1 MSAGIRFGHGD
12 EDRGRRGGRP
22 DNALASFTAALS
34 GGDLPGAAACFTR
47 EGCLITPDGTAVH
60 GREDIAGVLAQ
71 LIASRTEI
79 EIERVVVRRAGDV
92 ALASGHADDALRRPE
107 GTRFAQA
114 CDPMMVIHRVDGTW
128 KLAVIAP
135 WGATPASGSAA
146 RYALIIQVL

>member
-1 MSAGIRFGHGD
+1 VSASGAAATRA
-12 EDRGRRGGRP
+12 RP
-22 DNALASFTAALS
+22 AAGPTKPENALSSFTAALS
-34 GGDLPGAAACFTR
+34 RADLDGAAACFTR

-60 GREDIAGVLAQ
+60 GRDGIAGVLAQ

-79 EIERVVVRRAGDV
+79 EIDRVVVRRAGDV
-92 ALASGHADDALRRPE
+92 ALASGHVTMRSDGPE

-135 WGATPASGSAA
+135 WGSH
-146 RYALIIQVL
+146 

>member
-1 MSAGIRFGHGD
+1 MNSPTATATPPAA
-12 EDRGRRGGRP
+12 EVKP
-22 DNALASFTAALS
+22 DNALSSFTAALS
-34 GGDLPGAAACFTR
+34 GGDLQGAAACFTR

-60 GREDIAGVLAQ
+60 GREDIAGVLSQ

-92 ALASGHADDALRRPE
+92 ALASGHVTMRSDGPE

-114 CDPMMVIHRVDGTW
+114 CDPTMVIQRVEGTW

-135 WGATPASGSAA
+135 WGS
-146 RYALIIQVL
+146 R